1 MSCTD
6 QPIYK
11 NDKPVI
17 AWTVKN
23 PTTLA
28 AENATSQAVTF
39 YKPDGTSAAYV
50 GTPTNLATGSY
61 EIRDYPADIAGAWQ
75 VHIASTM
82 SSGSKGSAVVEFYVN
97 ELPS

>member
-28 AENATSQAVTF
+28 AENATSQVVTF
-39 YKPDGTSAAYV
+39 YKPDNSSVAYP
-50 GTPTNLATGSY
+50 GTPSNPVTGSY
-61 EIRDYPADIAGAWQ
+61 EIRDQLVDQAGAWR
-75 VHIASTM
+75 VHIASNM
-82 SSGSKGSAVVEFYVN
+82 AGGSKGSTVIEFYV
-97 ELPS
+97 EDLPS